1 MILAMRN
8 TSWLLQM
15 SDPAGA
21 NFASLPR
28 PIRSGHSLDDLLGR
42 ADAHGVL
49 PAVLRNLRDLARSR
63 GAESI
68 LQARPSGTP
77 SNESLELFEK
87 CLQSAG
93 DLLRKRTA
101 VCMLLRRQA
110 DQLTAA
116 LGECVPV
123 VVLKGPTFADR
134 LYPHPALRTFTDVD
148 LLVKPCDVEAADEII
163 RQLGYS
169 HKDSQMKYAE
179 GYGERG
185 YLAVGPAGGAVELH
199 WNLVNSPSLRR
210 GISVEYDD
218 LHIASQAQALSP
230 ASLLLI
236 AAVHAAA
243 SHSFDRL
250 QLLWDVCLAARGAAG
265 KIDED
270 WLADAAKRTGASLA
284 VAAALDLAARVLS
297 EPQCNALANRLGL
310 VRNFKPWRLLLT
322 RGVILR
328 GHAWRDSFRR
338 CGFRVMLKRR
348 S

>member
-1 MILAMRN
+1 MRLTRLN

-15 SDPAGA
+15 SDPTGA
-21 NFASLPR
+21 DYSALPR
-28 PIRSGHSLDDLLGR
+28 PMRSGRSLDDLLGR

-49 PAVLRNLRDLARSR
+49 PAVVRNLRELTRSR

-68 LQARPSGTP
+68 LQAGPNDKSVE
-77 SNESLELFEK
+77 ESLH
-87 CLQSAG
+87 AA
-93 DLLRKRTA
+93 DALLRKRTA

-110 DQLTAA
+110 DELTAA
-116 LGECVPV
+116 LGQRVPV
-123 VVLKGPTFADR
+123 VVLKGPIFADR
-134 LYPHPALRTFTDVD
+134 LYPHPALRTFTDAD
-148 LLVKPCDVEAADEII
+148 LLVRPGDVEAADETI
-163 RQLGYS
+163 RQLGYR
-169 HKDSQMKYAE
+169 HKDTQMKYAE
-179 GYGERG
+179 GYGERA
-185 YLAVGPAGGAVELH
+185 YLADGPAGGAVELH

-218 LHIASQAQALSP
+218 LHITDQADGRQAISP

-265 KIDED
+265 EIDED

-284 VAAALDLAARVLS
+284 VAAALDLSARVLG
-297 EPQCNALANRLGL
+297 EPQCNALADRLGL
-310 VRNFKPWRLLLT
+310 VSRLKPWRVLLT

-338 CGFRVMLKRR
+338 CGFRVLLKKR